1 MQNICDVLDIDYE
14 AIKDKLPTEE
24 DNLMGAEQTL
34 NSVIPEEGGA
44 DESKTE
50 GSPEVTTEG

>member
-1 MQNICDVLDIDYE
+1 MLDIDYE
-14 AIKDKLPTEE
+14 SIKDKLPTEE
-24 DNLMGAEQTL
+24 DDLMGAEQTL